1 MLSKLSRSRSPR
13 RHAGLKRFVRST
25 PKKVRRKSGRFAA
38 ISARKSTVPKPPV
51 ADRDREKKEEGQGS
65 HHTSPTEAARSHDAQ
80 LKHTELTERTS
91 QAAKPKVGY
100 LGTRGECCE
109 HGELR
114 FGITQPMKLGLL
126 SWLGHEKEVVLQY
139 QL

>member
-13 RHAGLKRFVRST
+13 RHAGLKRFVRSK
-25 PKKVRRKSGRFAA
+25 PKGRRKNRKFAA

-51 ADRDREKKEEGQGS
+51 AEKKEWDLGS

-80 LKHTELTERTS
+80 FTHTELTERTD

-100 LGTRGECCE
+100 
-109 HGELR
+109 
-114 FGITQPMKLGLL
+114 
-126 SWLGHEKEVVLQY
+126 S
-139 QL
+139 

>member
-13 RHAGLKRFVRST
+13 RPVGLKRFVRST
-25 PKKVRRKSGRFAA
+25 PKVRRKSRRFVV

-80 LKHTELTERTS
+80 FKHTELTERANQTT
-91 QAAKPKVGY
+91 KPKVGY
-100 LGTRGECCE
+100 SEARRECCE
-109 HGELR
+109 RSELR
-114 FGITQPMKLGLL
+114 RKGFGITQPL
-126 SWLGHEKEVVLQY
+126 
-139 QL
+139 